1 MPIPQSVAEI
11 KAYQQPHDSVLSRL
25 IYRRISKRLTY
36 VMLRWIPG
44 ISAPDVTIISFIVGL
59 IGAAALLLPHWWARL
74 IAFVCIQ
81 LSFAFDC
88 SDGEVARMTGRGSK
102 FGIWFDSISDRTKEI
117 LWFLAIGVQLYYYAP
132 VSNQTLIDGKIAIA
146 ELLTGSDLWL
156 GNVGGQPAIIYLA
169 LVAGLGT
176 LLVGYFREA
185 KKSIFLGERKPEFV
199 LKQGLHIGTVDVI
212 TFLLAFGALLHFEY
226 YVLWIVT
233 LPVPLLILKQ
243 VVSTYRQSNK
253 PNRQSTTPLV

>member
-1 MPIPQSVAEI
+1 MPIPQRVSEI
-11 KAYQQPHDSVLSRL
+11 VAYQQPHDSILSRL
-25 IYRRISKRLTY
+25 IYRRISKYLTY
-36 VMLRWIPG
+36 GLLRWIPG
-44 ISAPDVTIISFIVGL
+44 ISAPDVTIISFIIGV
-59 IGAAALLLPHWWARL
+59 IGAVALLSPSWWARL

-117 LWFLAIGVQLYYYAP
+117 IWFVAIGIQLYYHAP
-132 VSNQTLIDGKIAIA
+132 VPALADLGSGIGGIGWTDLI
-146 ELLTGSDLWL
+146 TGR
-156 GNVGGQPAIIYLA
+156 VGAWPGILYLA
-169 LVAGLGT
+169 LTAAIGMT
-176 LLVGYFREA
+176 LVGYLREA
-185 KKSIFLGERKPEFV
+185 KKSIFLEKRKPEFV

-212 TFLLAFGALLHFEY
+212 TFLLAFGALMHFEY

-233 LPVPLLILKQ
+233 LPVPLLIVKQ
-243 VVSTYRQSNK
+243 LISTYRQSNK